1 MNKKR
6 RAIFEK
12 SGGRCWYC
20 GCRLE
25 EKGWHA
31 DHFEPIRRNWTDGT
45 CIHPELDTEENKV
58 PACGSCNIQKGSL
71 SLESFRNKI
80 SGFINSL
87 NQYHSQY
94 AVAKRYGLIEEQTTD
109 VVFWFEKQEQ

>member
-45 CIHPELDTEENKV
+45 CIHPE
-58 PACGSCNIQKGSL
+58 
-71 SLESFRNKI
+71 
-80 SGFINSL
+80 
-87 NQYHSQY
+87 Y

-109 VVFWFEKQEQ
+109 VVFWFEKQEP